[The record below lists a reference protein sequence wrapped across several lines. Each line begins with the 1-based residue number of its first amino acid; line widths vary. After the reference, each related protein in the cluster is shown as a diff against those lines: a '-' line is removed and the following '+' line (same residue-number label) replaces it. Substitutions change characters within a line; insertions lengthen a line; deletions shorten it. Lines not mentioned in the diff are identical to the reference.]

1 MPFGEGPAK
10 ALQYVLDLEETWDFM
25 FENFDN
31 YAGHIEFGEG
41 ERHWESSVML
51 MLFHA
56 EKAGS
61 AILMF
66 LKSLTVSSTE
76 EACWMT
82 RVLSLSVVR
91 YENLERFTDPS
102 GQKSPADRRN
112 E

>member
-10 ALQYVLDLEETWDFM
+10 ALQYVLDLGRNMDFM
-25 FENFDN
+25 LKISTITLDTLNLVKVK
-31 YAGHIEFGEG
+31 
-41 ERHWESSVML
+41 RHWESSVML

-82 RVLSLSVVR
+82 RVLSLSVSM
-91 YENLERFTDPS
+91 L
-102 GQKSPADRRN
+102 
-112 E
+112 